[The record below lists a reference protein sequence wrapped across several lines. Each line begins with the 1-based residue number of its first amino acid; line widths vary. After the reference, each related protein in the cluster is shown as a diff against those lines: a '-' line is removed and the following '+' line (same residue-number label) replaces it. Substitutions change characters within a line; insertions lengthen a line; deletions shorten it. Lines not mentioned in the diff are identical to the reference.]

1 MHRAD
6 RGIRQPKKER
16 KGTRRFLLLFLV
28 SFLFWGITP
37 LFASAEEYGNTEKE
51 ETAVRDFFASLPD
64 LGIEDPLSE
73 EGNEELLHRLGI
85 EYLFSLAIDSLSGEA
100 PSALATLSTLLG
112 IGLLLSLTALMR
124 EKLSSGTGKV
134 LDGVLSISLVLF
146 LYERFL
152 GVFRLSEAFLT
163 DLCALSDL
171 FAPLMAS
178 LYLAGGNTAGATVGG
193 GALFALSILLENL
206 GAAVLMPLLRL
217 LLGFLLVSAVGE
229 IRTDGLVS
237 SLKNLYTMLLSFGCM
252 LTGAALS
259 FQTVLG
265 NAADSFTLR
274 TVKFAV
280 GNMIPTVGGTVSSG
294 LSALAS
300 SVSFLRA
307 TAGGGVCAVL
317 FAAALP
323 SLVSLLLSRLC
334 LSLSASFFELLGVG
348 APYVRLLRAFRA
360 LLDLCLAAVALSFM
374 LFIFIAAVFM
384 KSRVA
389 LGG

>member
-1 MHRAD
+1 M
-6 RGIRQPKKER
+6 E
-16 KGTRRFLLLFLV
+16 
-28 SFLFWGITP
+28 SFF
-37 LFASAEEYGNTEKE
+37 S
-51 ETAVRDFFASLPD
+51 SLPD
-64 LGIEDPLSE
+64 LGIDAPLSKD
-73 EGNEELLHRLGI
+73 GNGQLLEHLGI
-85 EYLFSLAIDSLSGEA
+85 EYLFSSVIASLSDET
-100 PSALATLSTLLG
+100 PHALATFSTLLG
-112 IGLLLSLTALMR
+112 VGILLSLTGLLR
-124 EKLSSGTGKV
+124 EKLSSGTAKV

-152 GVFRLSEAFLT
+152 VVFRLSESFLL
-163 DLCALSDL
+163 DLCTLSDL
-171 FAPLMAS
+171 FAPLMAT
-178 LYLAGGNTAGATVGG
+178 LYLAGGNTAGATAGG
-193 GALFALSILLENL
+193 GALFAFSLLLENL
-206 GAAVLMPLLRL
+206 GASVLLPLLRL

-229 IRTDGLVS
+229 IRAEGLVS
-237 SLKNLYTMLLSFGCM
+237 SLRNLYTTLLSFGCM

-280 GNMIPTVGGTVSSG
+280 GNMIPTVGGTVSGG

-317 FAAALP
+317 LSSAIP
-323 SLVSLLLSRLC
+323 PLVALLLSRLS
-334 LSLSASFFELLGVG
+334 LSLSASFFDLLGVG
-348 APYVRLLRAFRA
+348 GPHVRLLRGFRA

-374 LFIFIAAVFM
+374 LFIFIATVFM

>member
-1 MHRAD
+1 MHGAC
-6 RGIRQPKKER
+6 RGLSRKRRGKKIPR
-16 KGTRRFLLLFLV
+16 LLLLFLLF
-28 SFLFWGITP
+28 FLFLGITP
-37 LFASAEEYGNTEKE
+37 LFASAEEYENTEQE
-51 ETAVRDFFASLPD
+51 EAAVRDFFASLPD
-64 LGIEDPLSE
+64 LGIEDPLSK
-73 EGNEELLHRLGI
+73 EGNEALLDRLGI
-85 EYLFSLAIDSLSGEA
+85 EYLFSLAVDSLSGEL
-100 PSALATLSTLLG
+100 PSAFATLSTLLG
-112 IGLLLSLTALMR
+112 IGLLLSLTVLLR
-124 EKLSSGTGKV
+124 EKLSVGVGKV
-134 LDGVLSISLVLF
+134 LDGVLSITLVLF
-146 LYERFL
+146 LYDRFS

-163 DLCALSDL
+163 DLCVLSDL

-178 LYLAGGNTAGATVGG
+178 LYLAGGNTASATVGG
-193 GALFALSILLENL
+193 GALFSLSLLLENL
-206 GAAVLMPLLRL
+206 GAKVLMPLLRL

-237 SLKNLYTMLLSFGCM
+237 SLKNLYTTLLSFGCM

-259 FQTVLG
+259 FQSVLG

-280 GNMIPTVGGTVSSG
+280 GNMIPTVGGTVSGG

-300 SVSFLRA
+300 SISFLRA

-317 FAAALP
+317 FASALP
-323 SLVSLLLSRLC
+323 SLVGLLLSRLC

-348 APYVRLLRAFRA
+348 SPYVRLLRAFRA
-360 LLDLCLAAVALSFM
+360 LFDLCLAAVALSFM

>member
-1 MHRAD
+1 ML
-6 RGIRQPKKER
+6 
-16 KGTRRFLLLFLV
+16 FLLLLCL
-28 SFLFWGITP
+28 LFFGIMP
-37 LFASAEEYGNTEKE
+37 LSASAEEYGNTEKE

-73 EGNEELLHRLGI
+73 EGNRQLLQRLGI
-85 EYLFSLAIDSLSGEA
+85 EALFSLAADSLSGESPA
-100 PSALATLSTLLG
+100 AFATLSSLLG
-112 IGLLLSLTALMR
+112 IGLLLSLSVLLR
-124 EKLSSGTGKV
+124 EKLSVGVGKV
-134 LDGVLSISLVLF
+134 MDGVLSIALVLF

-152 GVFRLSEAFLT
+152 GIFRQSEAFLR

-171 FAPLMAS
+171 FAPIMAS
-178 LYLAGGNTAGATVGG
+178 LYLAGGNTATATVGG
-193 GALFALSILLENL
+193 GALFTLSLLLENL
-206 GAAVLMPLLRL
+206 GAGVLMPLLRL
-217 LLGFLLVSAVGE
+217 LLGFLLVGAVGE
-229 IRTDGLVS
+229 IRTDGITS
-237 SLKNLYTMLLSFGCM
+237 SLKNLYTTLLSFGCM

-259 FQTVLG
+259 FQSVLG

-280 GNMIPTVGGTVSSG
+280 GNMIPTVGGTVSGG

-323 SLVSLLLSRLC
+323 TLISLLLARLC
-334 LSLSASFFELLGVG
+334 LSLSSSFFELLGVG
-348 APYVRLLRAFRA
+348 APYVRLLRAFRG

-389 LGG
+389 FGG